1 MDHSLYTDFNLKIDT
16 NEFIGI
22 LGSPMM
28 ESVRGEINLNGEE
41 RILSKKIFLLN
52 KILEKNH
59 GLFLDIARKN
69 VSNYFNFRT
78 SSLNELGFIGSHHK
92 EQLMICELDIH
103 IKSLKNRQ
111 ITNRC
116 SYDLYQELK
125 RYFKYVGIVHRLKIT
140 HSTSSYYGSTC
151 FSDVLT
157 IPISIFTHKPK
168 TYEQLKAEELYVNRI
183 NKTLE
188 LPPFIPD
195 ELIEPK
201 KKKKFWLF

>member
-1 MDHSLYTDFNLKIDT
+1 MNYSPYTEFNMNIDT
-16 NEFIGI
+16 SEFVGI

-69 VSNYFNFRT
+69 VSTYYNFRA
-78 SSLNELGFIGSHHK
+78 SSVNETGFIGSHHK
-92 EQLMICELDIH
+92 EQLMISELDIH
-103 IKSLKNRQ
+103 IKSAKNKQ
-111 ITNRC
+111 IMRC
-116 SYDLYQELK
+116 DYELYQDLK
-125 RYFKYVGIVHRLKIT
+125 RYFKYVGIVHRLKLT
-140 HSTSSYYGSTC
+140 HSTSSHYHSM
-151 FSDVLT
+151 SLSNVLT
-157 IPISIFTHKPK
+157 IPIAIFVHKTK
-168 TYEQLKAEELYVNRI
+168 TYEQLKAEELYANRI
-183 NKTLE
+183 NETLE

>member
-69 VSNYFNFRT
+69 VSNYFNFRAVSVHT
-78 SSLNELGFIGSHHK
+78 SGFVGLQNK
-92 EQLMICELDIH
+92 EQLIICELDIH
-103 IKSLKNRQ
+103 IKSTKNKQ
-111 ITNRC
+111 IMRC
-116 SYDLYQELK
+116 DYELYQDLK
-125 RYFKYVGIVHRLKIT
+125 RYFKYVGIVHRFKIT
-140 HSTSSYYGSTC
+140 HSTSSYYHSTSL
-151 FSDVLT
+151 SDVLT
-157 IPISIFTHKPK
+157 IPISIFAHKPK
-168 TYEQLKAEELYVNRI
+168 TYEQLKAEELYANRI
-183 NKTLE
+183 NETLE
-188 LPPFIPD
+188 LPLFNPD

>member
-1 MDHSLYTDFNLKIDT
+1 MNIDT
-16 NEFIGI
+16 SEFVGI

-28 ESVRGEINLNGEE
+28 ESVRGEIKLNGEE

-69 VSNYFNFRT
+69 VSNYFNFRAV
-78 SSLNELGFIGSHHK
+78 SVNETGFVGLQNK
-92 EQLMICELDIH
+92 EQLIICELDIH
-103 IKSLKNRQ
+103 IKSTKNKQ
-111 ITNRC
+111 IMRC
-116 SYDLYQELK
+116 DYELYQDLK
-125 RYFKYVGIVHRLKIT
+125 RYFKYVGIVHRFKIT
-140 HSTSSYYGSTC
+140 HSTSSYYHSTTLT
-151 FSDVLT
+151 DVLT
-157 IPISIFTHKPK
+157 IPISIFAHKPK

-183 NKTLE
+183 NETLE